1 MANKNSTAKKLDLSV
16 LKKFNFAKF
25 KRFKGVQI
33 VSKIAIYFVLICIGF
48 IFLEPILEML
58 SKSIMQA
65 KDLIDPSITW
75 IAKHATFDNFKNAA
89 ATFCITCNLPDSSFS
104 NNSLCNVQIYI

>member
-33 VSKIAIYFVLICIGF
+33 VSKIAIYFF
-48 IFLEPILEML
+48 FFE
-58 SKSIMQA
+58 
-65 KDLIDPSITW
+65 
-75 IAKHATFDNFKNAA
+75 
-89 ATFCITCNLPDSSFS
+89 SSY
-104 NNSLCNVQIYI
+104 VKGIK